1 MNVPQDLRYTEEH
14 DWVRVDGD
22 EVTVGITD
30 FAQSELG
37 DIVFIEFPEV
47 GQQVSQSEAFAS
59 IEAVKAV
66 EEVFAP
72 VSGEVVAVNTELED
86 DFQVINSDPYG
97 AGWMFKIKISTPA
110 ELDAL
115 LTPEVYAERIAE

>member
-14 DWVRVDGD
+14 EWIKVDGD
-22 EVTVGITD
+22 EVTIGITD

-37 DIVFIEFPEV
+37 DIVFMEFPEI
-47 GQQVSQSEAFAS
+47 GQQVSQSESFGS

-72 VSGEVVAVNTELED
+72 VSGEVVAINTELED
-86 DFQVINSDPYG
+86 DFQIVNSDPYG
-97 AGWMFKIKISTPA
+97 AGWMIKIKISAPA

-115 LTPEVYAERIAE
+115 MTPEVYTERIAE